1 MSIKIG
7 SATVI
12 ADDLGITAG
21 DSTLNSLTVA
31 NETTTTSLQVTGN
44 NIPRLTLS
52 NPQYDAATY
61 RFETSIQALNISNV
75 LNGVSRPRITIED
88 NGHVSIPDGN
98 LTVAQGN
105 LLVGKTVTTL
115 NTPGNV
121 LYEAGGG
128 QFTVPNGISM
138 YLNRTNSDGDIVG
151 FYKDGTTVGSIASRL
166 GVVSSIILDPRTG
179 GAGLTGGG
187 PGAIIPTGNTGAST
201 DGVADLGADD
211 GRWKDLYLSGGV
223 YLGGTGPAN
232 HLDDYEEGTWTPTLV
247 GAISTPSHTLVQ
259 ARGEYT
265 KVGNK
270 VTASMYWKGSSIS
283 GGSGDV
289 LWASLPFA
297 EYTGAFSAGSVACR
311 FVGGYNQT
319 TLSYGGS
326 SLGILVNTSAA
337 SSEWRWLNAGD
348 LGSTTEIHAT
358 FTYFTTA

>member
-121 LYEAGGG
+121 LYEAGAG
-128 QFTVPNGISM
+128 QFTVSNGISM
-138 YLNRTNSDGDIVG
+138 YLNRTGASNGDILG
-151 FYKDGTTVGSIASRL
+151 FYKDGTTVGSIGSL
-166 GVVSSIILDPRTG
+166 
-179 GAGLTGGG
+179 
-187 PGAIIPTGNTGAST
+187 N
-201 DGVADLGADD
+201 GVAGS
-211 GRWKDLYLSGGV
+211 YF
-223 YLGGTGPAN
+223 GTG
-232 HLDDYEEGTWTPTLV
+232 
-247 GAISTPSHTLVQ
+247 
-259 ARGEYT
+259 
-265 KVGNK
+265 
-270 VTASMYWKGSSIS
+270 
-283 GGSGDV
+283 
-289 LWASLPFA
+289 
-297 EYTGAFSAGSVACR
+297 
-311 FVGGYNQT
+311 
-319 TLSYGGS
+319 
-326 SLGILVNTSAA
+326 
-337 SSEWRWLNAGD
+337 
-348 LGSTTEIHAT
+348 
-358 FTYFTTA
+358 TTAIGQLTLGRYEQ